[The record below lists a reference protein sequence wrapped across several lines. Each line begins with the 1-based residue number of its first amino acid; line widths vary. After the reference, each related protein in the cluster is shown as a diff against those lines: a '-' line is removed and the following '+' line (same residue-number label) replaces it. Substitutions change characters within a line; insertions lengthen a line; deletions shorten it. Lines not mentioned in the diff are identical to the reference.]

1 MGRVMAIDW
10 GRRRVGVALSDE
22 TATLARPLPTLDGS
36 SVKQLLDELSAIALR
51 EEARTIVVGLPANMD
66 GSEGESAAAARKLG
80 ASLAQRLPGVSVVF
94 LDERLSTK
102 EARDILIERGERA
115 RKKSGRVDQVAA
127 ALLLQSYLD
136 GRTSKP

>member
-36 SVKQLLDELSAIALR
+36 SPKRLLEELSAIAAK
-51 EEARTIVVGLPANMD
+51 EEAGTIVVGLPANMD
-66 GSEGESAAAARKLG
+66 GTEGESAAEARKLG
-80 ASLAQRLPGVSVVF
+80 ASLKERLPAVNVVF

-102 EARDILIERGERA
+102 EARDILIEHGERA

-136 GRTSKP
+136 GRASKP